1 MDKNNQKTLLAVVA
15 GIADPVLKKWA
26 QQLATLVPEHSIWRN
41 EAFESAIGAF
51 KGFVETKA
59 EGFSPAAGVAVEK
72 ATDFSDFLAG
82 ALGVQS
88 GVALEKW
95 ASEILT
101 DAGERLR
108 NASDPAAELERIKL
122 ELKLRK
128 ELVEIIKAELPPAP
142 PPLVVDQITKTL
154 TGFNKKIE
162 EGWLPKVRKW
172 SAKRKKKRRPT
183 HA

>member
-1 MDKNNQKTLLAVVA
+1 MDRNNQKAILAVLA

-26 QQLATLVPEHSIWRN
+26 QQLAALVPEHSIWRN

-82 ALGVQS
+82 ALGAKP
-88 GVALEKW
+88 GLNLDNW
-95 ASEILT
+95 ASEVLK
-101 DAGERLR
+101 DAGERLK
-108 NASDPAAELERIKL
+108 NAANPAAELERIKL

-128 ELVEIIKAELPPAP
+128 ELVELVKAEQPPTPNP
-142 PPLVVDQITKTL
+142 PGEKLSKLVETFQTADKNVAE
-154 TGFNKKIE
+154 KIE
-162 EGWLPKVRKW
+162 TWRKRQTW
-172 SAKRKKKRRPT
+172 VKRGR
-183 HA
+183 